1 MGCFQPVR
9 QTFLPAAYPQST
21 PAVKGLDGRF
31 AESRHARTSRSA
43 HTGLRLSIE
52 SQCHRRYDCAAVSP
66 CYKHAPNPL
75 DACRAVFAPVL
86 QDVRPL
92 AVRGAVAFPVVDQ
105 FRSCGGSRFC
115 LLQPVSGA
123 LCRRWRVSGLPFRSD
138 RHDRRMAAVAAPS
151 PAKIEA
157 ALQALA
163 AMPDATSS
171 PPLSPPTRPTATSSP
186 RSRQG
191 ADWVIDKNGRS
202 ALVSHQR
209 WKAANHGVEP
219 LRELAAAL
227 ASAAGSDAGQGLY
240 IALNAPSDAARQ
252 FAVKNSIRI
261 VTGTELAQLMG
272 PTITAGSNG
281 KRAV

>member
-1 MGCFQPVR
+1 M
-9 QTFLPAAYPQST
+9 
-21 PAVKGLDGRF
+21 PAVQFSLPSFKMSDRSLF
-31 AESRHARTSRSA
+31 AVLLRSPWWISFA
-43 HTGLRLSIE
+43 VA
-52 SQCHRRYDCAAVSP
+52 AAVGFA
-66 CYKHAPNPL
+66 CYSLFPARY
-75 DACRAVFAPVL
+75 AAV
-86 QDVRPL
+86 
-92 AVRGAVAFPVVDQ
+92 GA
-105 FRSCGGSRFC
+105 
-115 LLQPVSGA
+115 
-123 LCRRWRVSGLPFRSD
+123 VSGLPFAVIG
-138 RHDRRMAAVAAPS
+138 MIAAWRQWQAPS

-163 AMPDATSS
+163 AMPGRDFVAALESAYKADGYVV
-171 PPLSPPTRPTATSSP
+171 TAFAGK
-186 RSRQG
+186 G

-252 FAVKNSIRI
+252 FAAKNSIRI